1 MKNINYR
8 LYDKRYI
15 GRKTINKETITVYGK
30 TQEECLKK
38 LKQRLK
44 EVKQENNLVVFP
56 SNNFITLWNKWVEQ
70 TKKPVLQQ
78 ASLQDIDRVKN
89 KIKEL
94 HNLSLSKIDK
104 DLIFEL
110 LKKFDEGRS
119 KEKLITYLKAFFN
132 YAVAENK
139 IKTNPFNNLIIKPNN
154 KKSRNAFSYEEQ
166 VKILEAI
173 HGQDI
178 EPIILTYLVTG
189 LRKQEM
195 NFQSIEK
202 DIDINNQILK
212 ANNLKGRNKIA
223 RYKKIKLS
231 KAAISLIMNNLDKFK
246 ANSAYTTYIK
256 FAKILKE
263 NNINGSINTLRHT
276 FATNCFYLGKPE
288 LIISREMGHSNTEI
302 TKTVYTDID
311 YNLSKEKVLKLY
323 KNLYNLD

>member
-30 TQEECLKK
+30 TQEECFKK

-44 EVKQENNLVVFP
+44 EIKQENNLVVFP
-56 SNNFITLWNKWVEQ
+56 SNTFVALWDKWVEQ

-78 ASLQDIDRVKN
+78 ASLQDIDRVKD

-110 LKKFDEGRS
+110 LKKFEEGRS

-139 IKTNPFNNLIIKPNN
+139 IKTNPFNNLIIKPN
-154 KKSRNAFSYEEQ
+154 KKQSRNAFSYEEQ
-166 VKILEAI
+166 VKILETI

-178 EPIILTYLVTG
+178 EPIILTYLITG